1 MKNDSAIRQKSM
13 DFAIRIVKLKH
24 FLQNHKEFD
33 ISGQV
38 VRSGTA
44 IGALVREAE
53 YAESKADFIH
63 KMRIALKEA
72 NETSYW
78 LELLFKTEILAEDGY
93 SSIKRMCCVW
103 AAIQT
108 ARESAW
114 LQPLKSRKPPLRLP
128 RY

>member
-93 SSIKRMCCVW
+93 RSIKSDNEELKKMLVC
-103 AAIQT
+103 IINT
-108 ARESAW
+108 S
-114 LQPLKSRKPPLRLP
+114 LKSV
-128 RY
+128 

>member
-1 MKNDSAIRQKSM
+1 MKEGNWRSMKNDSAIRQKSM

-93 SSIKRMCCVW
+93 SSIKSDNEELKKMLVC
-103 AAIQT
+103 IINT
-108 ARESAW
+108 S
-114 LQPLKSRKPPLRLP
+114 LKSV
-128 RY
+128 

>member
-1 MKNDSAIRQKSM
+1 MKQDSAIRTKSM
-13 DFAIRIVKLKH
+13 NFAIRIVKLKR
-24 FLQNHKEFD
+24 FLQEAKEYD

-53 YAESKADFIH
+53 YAESRADFIH

-78 LELLFKTEILAEDGY
+78 LELLFKTDFLAGNLYDSMKTDNEELKKMLVCIINTM
-93 SSIKRMCCVW
+93 IKSV
-103 AAIQT
+103 
-108 ARESAW
+108 
-114 LQPLKSRKPPLRLP
+114 
-128 RY
+128 